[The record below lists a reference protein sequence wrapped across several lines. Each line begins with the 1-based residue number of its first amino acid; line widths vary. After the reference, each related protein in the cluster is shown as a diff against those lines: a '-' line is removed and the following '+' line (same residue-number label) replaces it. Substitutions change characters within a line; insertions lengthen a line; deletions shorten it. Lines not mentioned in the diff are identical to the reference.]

1 MHLLV
6 PCSSCAVV
14 CAALLSAHAA
24 VQTSAANPK
33 IPTSQFPGHTI
44 AAQDHPFS
52 PAEAAK
58 SFIVPDDLEIELVLA
73 EPIIRQPVFLNFD
86 ERGRMW
92 VVQYL
97 QYPSPAG
104 LNVISK
110 DQWWRAVYDKVPDP
124 PPRGVPGLDKI
135 TIHEDTDGDGVFD
148 KHKTFVDG
156 LNIATSCVNGCGG
169 VWVLNPPYLL
179 FYPDKND
186 DDIPDGDPVVH
197 LAGFGLEDT
206 HSVVNSLRWGPD
218 GWLYAAQGS
227 TVTANIRVV
236 ASGSQPSH
244 SQFLER
250 DFAGAVRLGEPGNL
264 VVEVVEPAA
273 G

>member
-24 VQTSAANPK
+24 VQPNAANPK

-52 PAEAAK
+52 SAEAAK

-97 QYPSPAG
+97 
-104 LNVISK
+104 
-110 DQWWRAVYDKVPDP
+110 
-124 PPRGVPGLDKI
+124 
-135 TIHEDTDGDGVFD
+135 
-148 KHKTFVDG
+148 
-156 LNIATSCVNGCGG
+156 
-169 VWVLNPPYLL
+169 
-179 FYPDKND
+179 
-186 DDIPDGDPVVH
+186 
-197 LAGFGLEDT
+197 
-206 HSVVNSLRWGPD
+206 
-218 GWLYAAQGS
+218 
-227 TVTANIRVV
+227 
-236 ASGSQPSH
+236 
-244 SQFLER
+244 
-250 DFAGAVRLGEPGNL
+250 
-264 VVEVVEPAA
+264 
-273 G
+273 